1 MLAYLAMFG
10 YIHQENETPLS
21 TAITG
26 KQALLSFLFTFTWQ
40 LCDSKDT
47 NGLKK
52 CTIWKDDTAYQ
63 KYIEWLTCSWEPTQ
77 ISACLTLLAEK
88 SLIKAVLAVS
98 SKQ

>member
-26 KQALLSFLFTFTWQ
+26 KQALLLFLFTFTWH

-47 NGLKK
+47 NGLKNVQ
-52 CTIWKDDTAYQ
+52 Y
-63 KYIEWLTCSWEPTQ
+63 ERM
-77 ISACLTLLAEK
+77 TLLIRSILNDLHVPEN
-88 SLIKAVLAVS
+88 LRRFLLV
-98 SKQ
+98 

>member
-47 NGLKK
+47 NGLKNVQ
-52 CTIWKDDTAYQ
+52 Y
-63 KYIEWLTCSWEPTQ
+63 ERM
-77 ISACLTLLAEK
+77 TLLIRSILNDLHVPEN
-88 SLIKAVLAVS
+88 LRRFLLV
-98 SKQ
+98 

>member
-26 KQALLSFLFTFTWQ
+26 TCKQALLSFLFTFTWQ

-47 NGLKK
+47 NGLKNVQ
-52 CTIWKDDTAYQ
+52 Y
-63 KYIEWLTCSWEPTQ
+63 ERM
-77 ISACLTLLAEK
+77 TLLIRSILNDLHVPEN
-88 SLIKAVLAVS
+88 LRRFLLV
-98 SKQ
+98 

>member
-26 KQALLSFLFTFTWQ
+26 KQVLLLFLFAFTWQ

-47 NGLKK
+47 NGLKNVQ
-52 CTIWKDDTAYQ
+52 Y
-63 KYIEWLTCSWEPTQ
+63 ERM
-77 ISACLTLLAEK
+77 TLLIRSILNDLYVPEN
-88 SLIKAVLAVS
+88 LRRFLLV
-98 SKQ
+98 